1 MQLSRKQKLVL
12 DFFWHFLNLD
22 ALLNVF
28 KKKMTF
34 IADVF
39 LNFQTP
45 KNVARYMSKKYRF
58 GVPFNK

>member
-1 MQLSRKQKLVL
+1 MQLSRKQKIVL

-34 IADVF
+34 IADVV

-45 KNVARYMSKKYRF
+45 KNVAR
-58 GVPFNK
+58 

>member
-1 MQLSRKQKLVL
+1 MQLSRKQKIVL

-45 KNVARYMSKKYRF
+45 KNVAR
-58 GVPFNK
+58 